1 MIGTSNNTRNF
12 CIIAHIDHG
21 KSTLADRFLEIT
33 DTISRDKMREQVL
46 DDMDLERE
54 RGITIKSHPVTMHY
68 SPGGN
73 KYTLNLIDTPGHV
86 DFSYEVSRSL
96 AACEGAL
103 LLVDAAQGVQA
114 QTVSNLNMAREVG
127 LTIIPVVNKI
137 DLASART
144 DNVRKQL
151 CSLLG
156 ENVQISYCSAR
167 TGKGVREIL
176 DRVVKDIPAP
186 SGSDKSP
193 LRALAFDS
201 EFDQFRGVITYVR
214 VVDGILS
221 VGRRIRFLFTGKEFE
236 VTELGTFRPSMVP
249 CNTLK
254 AGNVGYVM
262 AGVKKVSDAKVGDT
276 VVGVDSEGVK
286 PLPGYRQVKPMVF
299 CGIHPVESDEYE
311 LLKDSLAKLQLND
324 ASLFFEPER
333 SAALGLGFRCGF
345 LGLLHMEIVKER
357 LEREYGVSLIATAPN
372 VEVRVNLKNGEAVH
386 VENPSKMPSEGDIVS
401 VEEPYV
407 LAEILTQV
415 EFLGNL
421 LKLCAE
427 KRGIHCGMHY
437 LSETTVQVAFELPL
451 SEIVLDFHDRL
462 KSTSRGYASF
472 DYEFCGY
479 RESKLVKL
487 DILLNGESVDAF
499 SAIVHQ
505 DKAYAWG
512 RDTVGRLK
520 RIIPKQLFLVAI
532 QAAVGNKVI
541 ARETIGALR
550 KHVTGKCYGGD
561 ITRKR
566 KLLDKQKAGKRKMKQ
581 LGHVTVPHEAFLAVL
596 KVGDRT

>member
-1 MIGTSNNTRNF
+1 MAATSKNTRNF

-33 DTISRDKMREQVL
+33 GTISREEMREQVL

-54 RGITIKSHPVTMHY
+54 RGITIKSHPVTMLY
-68 SPGGN
+68 SLGAN
-73 KYTLNLIDTPGHV
+73 KYVLNLIDTPGHV

-114 QTVSNLNMAREVG
+114 QTVGNLNMAREVG
-127 LTIIPVVNKI
+127 LRIIPVVNKI

-144 DNVRKQL
+144 DIARKQL

-156 ENVQISYCSAR
+156 EDVQISYCSAR
-167 TGKGVREIL
+167 TGQGVREIL
-176 DRVVKDIPAP
+176 DRVVNEIPPA
-186 SGSDKSP
+186 SGSDRSP

-201 EFDQFRGVITYVR
+201 EFNQFKGVITYVR
-214 VVDGILS
+214 VVEGTLGI
-221 VGRRIRFLFTGKEFE
+221 GRRIRFLFTDKEFE

-249 CNTLK
+249 CGTLE
-254 AGNVGYVM
+254 AGNVGYIM
-262 AGVKKVSDAKVGDT
+262 AGIKKVSDAKVGDT
-276 VVGVDSEGVK
+276 VVDADSQGVE

-299 CGIHPVESDEYE
+299 SGIHPVESEEYE

-324 ASLFFEPER
+324 ASLVFEPER

-357 LEREYGVSLIATAPN
+357 LEREYGVSLIATSPN
-372 VEVRVNLKNGEAVH
+372 VEVRVNLKNGEAVY
-386 VENPSKMPSEGDIVS
+386 VENPSKMPSSSSIAS

-407 LAEILTQV
+407 LAEILTQS

-437 LSETTVQVAFELPL
+437 LSETTVQVACELPL

-479 RESKLVKL
+479 RESKLVKM
-487 DILLNGESVDAF
+487 DILLNGEPVDAF

-512 RDTVGRLK
+512 RDTVARLK
-520 RIIPKQLFLVAI
+520 QIIPKQLFVVAI

-566 KLLDKQKAGKRKMKQ
+566 KLLEKQKVGKKKMKQ

-596 KVGDRT
+596 RVGDRS

>member
-1 MIGTSNNTRNF
+1 MAGTSNNTRNF

-33 DTISRDKMREQVL
+33 GTISREKMREQVL

-54 RGITIKSHPVTMHY
+54 RGITIKSHPVTMLY
-68 SPGGN
+68 SVGVN
-73 KYTLNLIDTPGHV
+73 KYVLNLIDTPGHV

-127 LTIIPVVNKI
+127 LRIIPVVNKI
-137 DLASART
+137 DLVSART
-144 DNVRKQL
+144 DAARKQL

-156 ENVQISYCSAR
+156 EDVQISYCSAR
-167 TGKGVREIL
+167 TGQGVREIL
-176 DRVVKDIPAP
+176 DRVVNEIPQP
-186 SGSDKSP
+186 SGSDRSP

-201 EFDQFRGVITYVR
+201 EFDQFKGVVTYVR
-214 VVDGILS
+214 VVEGTLIA
-221 VGRRIRFLFTGKEFE
+221 GRRIRFLFTDKEFE

-249 CNTLK
+249 CGTLK
-254 AGNVGYVM
+254 AGNVGYIM
-262 AGVKKVSDAKVGDT
+262 AGIKKVSDAKVGDT
-276 VVGVDSEGVK
+276 VVDADSEDVK

-299 CGIHPVESDEYE
+299 CGIHPVESEEYE

-324 ASLFFEPER
+324 ASLVFEPER

-357 LEREYGVSLIATAPN
+357 LEREYGVSLIATSPN
-372 VEVRVNLKNGEAVH
+372 VKVRVHLKNGEAVH
-386 VENPSKMPSEGDIVS
+386 VENPSKMPSSDSIAS

-407 LAEILTQV
+407 LAEILTQS

-437 LSETTVQVAFELPL
+437 LSETTVQVACELPL

-479 RESKLVKL
+479 RESKLVKM

-512 RDTVGRLK
+512 KDTVARLK
-520 RIIPKQLFLVAI
+520 QIIPKQLFVVAI

-566 KLLDKQKAGKRKMKQ
+566 KLLEKQKAGKKKMKQ

-596 KVGDRT
+596 RVGDRS

>member
-1 MIGTSNNTRNF
+1 MPSSASSTRNF

-33 DTISRDKMREQVL
+33 GTISRDNMREQIL

-54 RGITIKSHPVTMHY
+54 RGITIKSHPVTMNY
-68 SPGGN
+68 SFGGGRFL
-73 KYTLNLIDTPGHV
+73 LNLIDTPGHV

-103 LLVDAAQGVQA
+103 LLVDAGQGVQA
-114 QTVSNLNMAREVG
+114 QTVSNLNMASEVG

-137 DLASART
+137 DLPSARVE
-144 DNVRKQL
+144 DARKQL

-156 ENVQISYCSAR
+156 DGVKISYCSAK
-167 TGKGVREIL
+167 TGQGVKEIL
-176 DRVVKDIPAP
+176 DRVVEEIPAP
-186 SGSDKSP
+186 SGSEKRP

-201 EFDQFRGVITYVR
+201 EFDQFKGVITYVR
-214 VVDGILS
+214 VVDGTLG
-221 VGRRIRFLFTGKEFE
+221 VGRRIRFFSTGAEFE
-236 VTELGTFRPSMVP
+236 VTELGTFKPSMVP
-249 CNTLK
+249 CGSLR
-254 AGNVGYVM
+254 AGSVGYVM
-262 AGVKKVSDAKVGDT
+262 AGVKKVAEAKVGDT
-276 VVGVDSEGVK
+276 VVDAQAEAVK

-299 CGIHPVESDEYE
+299 CGIHPVESEEFE

-324 ASLFFEPER
+324 ASLLFEPER

-372 VEVRVNLKNGEAVH
+372 VEVRVNRKNGEALF
-386 VENPSKMPSEGDIVS
+386 VENPSKMPPVGDIES

-407 LAEILTQV
+407 LAEILTRV

-479 RESKLVKL
+479 RESKLVKM
-487 DILLNGESVDAF
+487 DILLNGEYVDAF
-499 SAIVHQ
+499 SAIIHQ
-505 DKAYAWG
+505 EKAYAWG
-512 RDTVGRLK
+512 RDTVARLK
-520 RIIPKQLFLVAI
+520 KIIPKQLFVVAI
-532 QAAVGNKVI
+532 QAALGNKII

-566 KLLDKQKAGKRKMKQ
+566 KLLEKQRAGKKKMKQ

-596 KVGDRT
+596 KVGDRS

>member
-1 MIGTSNNTRNF
+1 MTGTSDNTRNF

-33 DTISRDKMREQVL
+33 GTISREKMREQVL

-68 SPGGN
+68 SLAGE
-73 KYTLNLIDTPGHV
+73 KYVINLIDTPGHV

-137 DLASART
+137 DLSSART
-144 DNVRKQL
+144 DDARKQL

-156 ENVQISYCSAR
+156 EDVQISYCSAR
-167 TGKGVREIL
+167 TGQGVLEVL
-176 DRVVKDIPAP
+176 DRVVREIPPP
-186 SGSDKSP
+186 SGSDKNP

-201 EFDQFRGVITYVR
+201 EFDQFKGVITYVR
-214 VVDGILS
+214 VMEGTLG
-221 VGRRIRFLFTGKEFE
+221 VGRRIRFLFSEKEFE
-236 VTELGTFRPSMVP
+236 VTELGTFRPAMVA
-249 CNTLK
+249 CSILR

-262 AGVKKVSDAKVGDT
+262 AGIKRVADAKVGDT
-276 VVGVDSEGVK
+276 VADADCEDVT

-299 CGIHPVESDEYE
+299 CGIHPVEGEE
-311 LLKDSLAKLQLND
+311 FEPLKDSLAKLQLND
-324 ASLFFEPER
+324 ASLVFEPET

-372 VEVRVNLKNGEAVH
+372 VKVRVNLKSGEAVY
-386 VENPSKMPSEGDIVS
+386 VENPSKMPPSGDIVS

-407 LAEILTQV
+407 LTEILTQA

-437 LSETTVQVAFELPL
+437 LSETTVQVACELPL

-479 RESKLVKL
+479 RESKLVKM

-512 RDTVGRLK
+512 RETVARLK
-520 RIIPKQLFLVAI
+520 QIIPKQLFLVAI

-541 ARETIGALR
+541 ARETVGALR

-566 KLLDKQKAGKRKMKQ
+566 KLLEKQKAGKKKMKL

-596 KVGDRT
+596 KVGDRS

>member
-1 MIGTSNNTRNF
+1 MAGTSNNTRNF

-33 DTISRDKMREQVL
+33 GTISREKMREQVL

-54 RGITIKSHPVTMHY
+54 RGITIKSHPVTMLY
-68 SPGGN
+68 SVGVN
-73 KYTLNLIDTPGHV
+73 KYVLNLIDTPGHV

-127 LTIIPVVNKI
+127 LRIIPVVNKI
-137 DLASART
+137 DLVSART
-144 DNVRKQL
+144 DAARKQL

-156 ENVQISYCSAR
+156 EDVQISYCSAR
-167 TGKGVREIL
+167 TGQGVREIL
-176 DRVVKDIPAP
+176 DRVVNEIPLP
-186 SGSDKSP
+186 SGSDRSP

-201 EFDQFRGVITYVR
+201 EFDQFKGVVTYVR
-214 VVDGILS
+214 VVEGTLS
-221 VGRRIRFLFTGKEFE
+221 AGRRIRFLFTGKEFE

-249 CNTLK
+249 CGTLK
-254 AGNVGYVM
+254 AGNVGYIM
-262 AGVKKVSDAKVGDT
+262 AGIKKVSDAKVGDT
-276 VVGVDSEGVK
+276 VVDADSEDVK

-299 CGIHPVESDEYE
+299 CGIHPVESEEYE

-324 ASLFFEPER
+324 ASLVFEPER

-357 LEREYGVSLIATAPN
+357 LEREYGVSLIATSPN
-372 VEVRVNLKNGEAVH
+372 VEVRVNLENGEALY
-386 VENPSKMPSEGDIVS
+386 VENPSKMPSSNSIAS

-407 LAEILTQV
+407 LAEILTQS

-437 LSETTVQVAFELPL
+437 LSETTVQVACELPL

-479 RESKLVKL
+479 RESKLVKM
-487 DILLNGESVDAF
+487 DILLNGESIDAF

-512 RDTVGRLK
+512 KDTVARLK
-520 RIIPKQLFLVAI
+520 EIIPKQLFVVAI

-566 KLLDKQKAGKRKMKQ
+566 KLLEKQKAGKKKMKQ

-596 KVGDRT
+596 RLGDRS

>member
-1 MIGTSNNTRNF
+1 MISSPHGTRNF
-12 CIIAHIDHG
+12 CIVAHIDHG

-33 DTISRDKMREQVL
+33 NTISRDKMRDQVL

-54 RGITIKSHPVTMHY
+54 RGITIKSHPVMMHY
-68 SPGGN
+68 SLAGN
-73 KYTLNLIDTPGHV
+73 KYVLNLIDTPGHV

-103 LLVDAAQGVQA
+103 LLVDASQGVQA

-127 LTIIPVVNKI
+127 LKIIPVVNKI
-137 DLASART
+137 DLASARIDT
-144 DNVRKQL
+144 AKKQL

-156 ENVQISYCSAR
+156 EDVQISYCSAK
-167 TGKGVREIL
+167 TGQGVRKLL
-176 DRVVKDIPAP
+176 DRVIEEIPPP
-186 SGSDKSP
+186 SGSDKRP

-201 EFDQFRGVITYVR
+201 EFDQFKGVITYVR
-214 VVDGILS
+214 VVEGTLS
-221 VGRRIRFLFTGKEFE
+221 AGRRIRFLSTGKEFE
-236 VTELGTFRPSMVP
+236 VTELGTFRPSMVS
-249 CNTLK
+249 CKTLR

-262 AGVKKVSDAKVGDT
+262 AGIKKVSDAKVGDT
-276 VVGVDSEGVK
+276 VVDSESESVN
-286 PLPGYRQVKPMVF
+286 PLPGYRLVKPMVF
-299 CGIHPVESDEYE
+299 CGIHPVESGEYE

-324 ASLFFEPER
+324 ASLVFEPER

-357 LEREYGVSLIATAPN
+357 LEREYGASLIATAPN
-372 VEVRVNLKNGEAVH
+372 VKVRINLKNGESIY
-386 VENPSKMPSEGDIVS
+386 VENPSKMPSSGEIML

-407 LAEILTQV
+407 LAEILTKS

-437 LSETTVQVAFELPL
+437 LSETTVQVVCELPL

-462 KSTSRGYASF
+462 KSTSKGYASF

-479 RESKLVKL
+479 RESKLVKM
-487 DILLNGESVDAF
+487 DILLNGEPVDAF
-499 SAIVHQ
+499 SAIVHH

-512 RDTVGRLK
+512 RDTAARLK
-520 RIIPKQLFLVAI
+520 RIIPKQLFMVAI
-532 QAAVGNKVI
+532 QASVGNKVV

-566 KLLDKQKAGKRKMKQ
+566 KLLEKQKAGKKKMKQ

-596 KVGDRT
+596 KLGDRS